1 MRTAPGR
8 LVSTLLSQDPGTEI
22 SAPELLQ
29 TQACVNWTNRG
40 HNHSTVPAPDRLA
53 HNEWACACPLLQ
65 AVPELNHPQIPPWNE
80 RWTADELPP
89 EFFPGPHRTASALR
103 LPRSLCSSA

>member
-29 TQACVNWTNRG
+29 TQACVNWTNRD

-65 AVPELNHPQIPPWNE
+65 AVPELNHPQIPPLNE
-80 RWTADELPP
+80 LWIADELQP
-89 EFFPGPHRTASALR
+89 ESDPAPHRKANVLR
-103 LPRSLCSSA
+103 SPRSLYSSA